1 MKWFGVDYRYVIA
14 GVGAVFILAYE
25 FVGTQSGEIQP
36 DKQEAQNSKALSVEA
51 LNEKLASALTAN
63 SASLEGVKASVLG
76 QDEKSNINVRLNFAA
91 RKGPSFTDA
100 EKKYFK
106 TFLLGLTCVEAPSY
120 YDHSIGNVNYEFLD
134 GEGTRFDS
142 AKIQTKACLN
152 FDKNLN
158 STYISRDLL
167 PAIGSILHD
176 QPKTAQQLLKTPYAK
191 IPEIESE
198 DGYEVTPLG
207 ISEDGVIRY
216 RIKHTQNLAANFSQ
230 EDKHRLVTGGF
241 NGVCLNQQFR
251 DRFKEGFPAYEIEHV
266 DKNNQ
271 LIDKVFISEDTVSY
285 THLTL
290 PTNSLV

>member
-63 SASLEGVKASVLG
+63 SASLEGAKTSVLG

-120 YDHSIGNVNYEFLD
+120 YDHSLGNVNYEFLD

-176 QPKTAQQLLKTPYAK
+176 QPKTAQQLLKTPYTK

-207 ISEDGVIRY
+207 VSEDGVIRY

-271 LIDKVFISEDTVSY
+271 LIDKVFISEDTCRSGR
-285 THLTL
+285 
-290 PTNSLV
+290 PDGR

>member
-63 SASLEGVKASVLG
+63 SASLEGAKASVLG

-207 ISEDGVIRY
+207 VSEDGVIRY

-230 EDKHRLVTGGF
+230 EDKQRLVTGGF

-271 LIDKVFISEDTVSY
+271 LIDNLKVG
-285 THLTL
+285 
-290 PTNSLV
+290 

>member
-14 GVGAVFILAYE
+14 GVGAVFILTYE

-63 SASLEGVKASVLG
+63 SASLEGAKTSVLG

-152 FDKNLN
+152 VDKNLN

-216 RIKHTQNLAANFSQ
+216 RIKHTQNLAASFSQ

-271 LIDKVFISEDTVSY
+271 LIDKVFVSEDTCRSGR
-285 THLTL
+285 
-290 PTNSLV
+290 PDGR

>member
-36 DKQEAQNSKALSVEA
+36 DKQESQNSKALNVEV

-271 LIDKVFISEDTVSY
+271 LIDKVFVSEDTCRSGR
-285 THLTL
+285 
-290 PTNSLV
+290 PDGR

>member
-14 GVGAVFILAYE
+14 GVSAVFILAYE
-25 FVGTQSGEIQP
+25 FIGNKSEEVKT

-51 LNEKLASALTAN
+51 LNEKLSCALSAQ
-63 SASLEGVKASVLG
+63 SASLEGAKASVLG
-76 QDEKSNINVRLNFAA
+76 QDEKSQINVRLNFVG
-91 RKGPSFTDA
+91 RKGSSFTEA

-106 TFLLGLTCVEAPSY
+106 TFLLGLTCVETPAY
-120 YDHSIGNVNYEFLD
+120 YDHNIGNVNYEFLD
-134 GEGTRFDS
+134 GAGTRFDS

-152 FDKNLN
+152 FDKSLN
-158 STYISRDLL
+158 STHISRDLL

-207 ISEDGVIRY
+207 VSDEGVIRY

-271 LIDKVFISEDTVSY
+271 LIDKVFVSEDTCRSGR
-285 THLTL
+285 
-290 PTNSLV
+290 PDGR

>member
-25 FVGTQSGEIQP
+25 FIGTESDEIKL
-36 DKQEAQNSKALSVEA
+36 DKQEAQNSKTLSVEA
-51 LNEKLASALTAN
+51 LNEKLSTALSAQ
-63 SASLEGVKASVLG
+63 SASLEGAQASVLG
-76 QDEKSNINVRLNFAA
+76 QDEKSNLNVRLNFAG
-91 RKGPSFTDA
+91 RKGSSFTDA

-120 YDHSIGNVNYEFLD
+120 YDHNIGNVNYEFSD

-152 FDKNLN
+152 FDKSLN
-158 STYISRDLL
+158 SAHISRDLL
-167 PAIGSILHD
+167 SAVGSILRE

-207 ISEDGVIRY
+207 VSEDGVIRY
-216 RIKHTQNLAANFSQ
+216 RIKHIQSLAANFTR
-230 EDKHRLVTGGF
+230 EDRQRLVTGGF

-271 LIDKVFISEDTVSY
+271 LIDKVFVSEDTCRSGR
-285 THLTL
+285 
-290 PTNSLV
+290 PSGR

>member
-63 SASLEGVKASVLG
+63 SASLEGAKTSVLG

-106 TFLLGLTCVEAPSY
+106 TFRLGLTCVEAPSY

-207 ISEDGVIRY
+207 VSEDGVIRY

-251 DRFKEGFPAYEIEHV
+251 DRFKEGFPAYEIEHI

-271 LIDKVFISEDTVSY
+271 LIDKVFISEDTCRSGR
-285 THLTL
+285 
-290 PTNSLV
+290 PDGR

>member
-63 SASLEGVKASVLG
+63 SASLEGAKTSVLG

-106 TFLLGLTCVEAPSY
+106 TFRLGLTSVEAPSY

-207 ISEDGVIRY
+207 VSEDGVIRY

-271 LIDKVFISEDTVSY
+271 LIDKVFISEDTCRSGR
-285 THLTL
+285 
-290 PTNSLV
+290 PDGR

>member
-1 MKWFGVDYRYVIA
+1 MDYRYVIA

-63 SASLEGVKASVLG
+63 SASLEGAKTSVLG

-207 ISEDGVIRY
+207 VSEDGVIRY

-241 NGVCLNQQFR
+241 NGICLNQQFR

-271 LIDKVFISEDTVSY
+271 LIDKVFISEDTCRSGR
-285 THLTL
+285 
-290 PTNSLV
+290 PDGR

>member
-91 RKGPSFTDA
+91 R
-100 EKKYFK
+100 
-106 TFLLGLTCVEAPSY
+106 TCVEAPSY

-207 ISEDGVIRY
+207 VSEDGVIRY

-271 LIDKVFISEDTVSY
+271 LIDKVFVSEDTCRSGR
-285 THLTL
+285 
-290 PTNSLV
+290 PDGR

>member
-1 MKWFGVDYRYVIA
+1 MDYRYVIA

-63 SASLEGVKASVLG
+63 SASLEGAKTSVLG

-106 TFLLGLTCVEAPSY
+106 TFRLGLTCVEAPSY

-142 AKIQTKACLN
+142 AKIQTC
-152 FDKNLN
+152 
-158 STYISRDLL
+158 TISRRRLSSSL
-167 PAIGSILHD
+167 KRLT
-176 QPKTAQQLLKTPYAK
+176 PKFLKSKVRTATKSRLWVFLKT
-191 IPEIESE
+191 
-198 DGYEVTPLG
+198 V
-207 ISEDGVIRY
+207 
-216 RIKHTQNLAANFSQ
+216 
-230 EDKHRLVTGGF
+230 
-241 NGVCLNQQFR
+241 
-251 DRFKEGFPAYEIEHV
+251 
-266 DKNNQ
+266 
-271 LIDKVFISEDTVSY
+271 
-285 THLTL
+285 
-290 PTNSLV
+290 

>member
-266 DKNNQ
+266 DNNQ
-271 LIDKVFISEDTVSY
+271 LIDKVFVSEDTCRSGR
-285 THLTL
+285 
-290 PTNSLV
+290 PDGR

>member
-1 MKWFGVDYRYVIA
+1 MDYRYVIA

-63 SASLEGVKASVLG
+63 SASLEGAKTSVLG

-207 ISEDGVIRY
+207 VSEDGVIRY

-241 NGVCLNQQFR
+241 NGVCLKQQFR

-271 LIDKVFISEDTVSY
+271 LIDKVFISEDTCRSGR
-285 THLTL
+285 
-290 PTNSLV
+290 PDGR

>member
-51 LNEKLASALTAN
+51 LNEKLASALTAQ
-63 SASLEGVKASVLG
+63 SASLEGAKASVLG

-91 RKGPSFTDA
+91 RKGSSFTDA

-152 FDKNLN
+152 FDRSLN
-158 STYISRDLL
+158 STHISRDLL
-167 PAIGSILHD
+167 PAVGSILRE

-207 ISEDGVIRY
+207 VSEDGVIRY
-216 RIKHTQNLAANFSQ
+216 RIKHTQSLAANFTR
-230 EDKHRLVTGGF
+230 EDRQRLVTGGF

-251 DRFKEGFPAYEIEHV
+251 DRFKEGFPSYEIEHV

-271 LIDKVFISEDTVSY
+271 LIDKVFVSEDTCRSGR
-285 THLTL
+285 
-290 PTNSLV
+290 PDGR

>member
-76 QDEKSNINVRLNFAA
+76 QDEKSNINMRLNFAA

-241 NGVCLNQQFR
+241 NGVCLNQQSR

-271 LIDKVFISEDTVSY
+271 LIDKVFVSEDTCRRGR
-285 THLTL
+285 LQGR
-290 PTNSLV
+290 

>member
-63 SASLEGVKASVLG
+63 SASLEGAKTSVLG

-134 GEGTRFDS
+134 REGTRFDS

-176 QPKTAQQLLKTPYAK
+176 QPKTAQQLLETPYAK

-207 ISEDGVIRY
+207 VSEDGVIRY

-271 LIDKVFISEDTVSY
+271 LIDKVFISEDTCRSGR
-285 THLTL
+285 
-290 PTNSLV
+290 PDGR

>member
-1 MKWFGVDYRYVIA
+1 MDYRYVIA

-51 LNEKLASALTAN
+51 LNENLASALTAN
-63 SASLEGVKASVLG
+63 SASLEGAKTSVLG

-106 TFLLGLTCVEAPSY
+106 TFRLGLTCVEAPSY

-207 ISEDGVIRY
+207 VSEDGVIRY

-271 LIDKVFISEDTVSY
+271 LIDKVFISEDTCRSGR
-285 THLTL
+285 
-290 PTNSLV
+290 PDGR

>member
-1 MKWFGVDYRYVIA
+1 MDYRYVIA

-25 FVGTQSGEIQP
+25 FVGTQSREIQP

-216 RIKHTQNLAANFSQ
+216 RIKHTQNLGANFSQ

-271 LIDKVFISEDTVSY
+271 LIDKVFVSEDTCRSGR
-285 THLTL
+285 
-290 PTNSLV
+290 PDGR

>member
-1 MKWFGVDYRYVIA
+1 MDYRYVIA

-63 SASLEGVKASVLG
+63 SASLEGAKTSVLG

-120 YDHSIGNVNYEFLD
+120 YDHSIGNVNYEFLE

-207 ISEDGVIRY
+207 VSEDGVIRY

-271 LIDKVFISEDTVSY
+271 LIDKVFISEDTCRSGR
-285 THLTL
+285 
-290 PTNSLV
+290 PDGR

>member
-1 MKWFGVDYRYVIA
+1 MDYRYVIA

-76 QDEKSNINVRLNFAA
+76 QDEKSNINARLNFAA

-216 RIKHTQNLAANFSQ
+216 RIKHTQNLAASFSQ

-271 LIDKVFISEDTVSY
+271 LIDKVFVSEDTCRSGR
-285 THLTL
+285 
-290 PTNSLV
+290 PDGR

>member
-63 SASLEGVKASVLG
+63 SASLEGAKTSVLG

-176 QPKTAQQLLKTPYAK
+176 QPKTAQQLLKTPYTK

-271 LIDKVFISEDTVSY
+271 LIDKVFISEDTCRSGR
-285 THLTL
+285 
-290 PTNSLV
+290 PDGR

>member
-1 MKWFGVDYRYVIA
+1 MDYRYVIA

-191 IPEIESE
+191 IPEN
-198 DGYEVTPLG
+198 GYEVTPLG

-216 RIKHTQNLAANFSQ
+216 RIKHTQNLAASFSQ

-271 LIDKVFISEDTVSY
+271 LIDKVFVSEDTCRSGR
-285 THLTL
+285 
-290 PTNSLV
+290 PDGR

>member
-1 MKWFGVDYRYVIA
+1 MDYRYVIA

-63 SASLEGVKASVLG
+63 SALLEGVKASVLG

-120 YDHSIGNVNYEFLD
+120 YDHNVGNVNYEFLD

-152 FDKNLN
+152 FDKSLN
-158 STYISRDLL
+158 STHISRDLL
-167 PAIGSILHD
+167 PAVGSILRD
-176 QPKTAQQLLKTPYAK
+176 QPKAAQQLLKTPYAK

-207 ISEDGVIRY
+207 VSEEGVIRY
-216 RIKHTQNLAANFSQ
+216 RIKHTQTPAANFTK
-230 EDKHRLVTGGF
+230 EDRQRLVTGGF

-251 DRFKEGFPAYEIEHV
+251 DRFKEGFPSYEIEHV
-266 DKNNQ
+266 DKDNQ
-271 LIDKVFISEDTVSY
+271 LIDKVFVSEDTCRAGR
-285 THLTL
+285 
-290 PTNSLV
+290 PDGR

>member
-1 MKWFGVDYRYVIA
+1 MDYRYVIA

-120 YDHSIGNVNYEFLD
+120 YDHSLGNVNYEFLD

-176 QPKTAQQLLKTPYAK
+176 QPKTAQQLLKTPYTK

-207 ISEDGVIRY
+207 VSEDGVIRATASNIL
-216 RIKHTQNLAANFSQ
+216 RIL
-230 EDKHRLVTGGF
+230 
-241 NGVCLNQQFR
+241 
-251 DRFKEGFPAYEIEHV
+251 P
-266 DKNNQ
+266 
-271 LIDKVFISEDTVSY
+271 
-285 THLTL
+285 LT
-290 PTNSLV
+290 SLRKINIAW

>member
-106 TFLLGLTCVEAPSY
+106 TLLLGLTCVEAPSY

-271 LIDKVFISEDTVSY
+271 LIDKVFVSEDTCRSGR
-285 THLTL
+285 LDGR
-290 PTNSLV
+290 

>member
-271 LIDKVFISEDTVSY
+271 LIDKVFEDTCRSGR
-285 THLTL
+285 
-290 PTNSLV
+290 PDGR

>member
-120 YDHSIGNVNYEFLD
+120 YDHSIGNVKYEFLD

-216 RIKHTQNLAANFSQ
+216 RIKHTQNLAASFSQ

-271 LIDKVFISEDTVSY
+271 LIDKVFVSEDTCRSGR
-285 THLTL
+285 
-290 PTNSLV
+290 PDGR

>member
-1 MKWFGVDYRYVIA
+1 M
-14 GVGAVFILAYE
+14 
-25 FVGTQSGEIQP
+25 
-36 DKQEAQNSKALSVEA
+36 
-51 LNEKLASALTAN
+51 
-63 SASLEGVKASVLG
+63 
-76 QDEKSNINVRLNFAA
+76 RLNFAA

-176 QPKTAQQLLKTPYAK
+176 QPKTAQQLLKTPYTK

-207 ISEDGVIRY
+207 VSEDGVIRY

-271 LIDKVFISEDTVSY
+271 LIDKVFVSEDTCRSGR
-285 THLTL
+285 LDGR
-290 PTNSLV
+290 

>member
-134 GEGTRFDS
+134 GEGTRFAS
-142 AKIQTKACLN
+142 ANIQTKACLN

-271 LIDKVFISEDTVSY
+271 LIDKVFVSEDTCRSGR
-285 THLTL
+285 
-290 PTNSLV
+290 PDGR